1 MNTTIRTTAHILAV
15 LVAGIPFLALATGV
29 APTTLVPD
37 CEGSSCNW
45 NHLMQLGQ
53 NVVNFLLYGLA
64 LPLAAI
70 AFAYSGFQL
79 IVNGGSD
86 KARQNAKDAFLY
98 AGIGLVVAFGAWVI
112 VQFIMVVLFKEEF
125 RITG

>member
-1 MNTTIRTTAHILAV
+1 MNTTMRTVAHTLAILV
-15 LVAGIPFLALATGV
+15 VGSPLFALAAGT
-29 APTTLVPD
+29 APTTLVPA
-37 CEGSSCNW
+37 CEGSSCTW
-45 NHLMQLGQ
+45 SHLMQLGQ
-53 NVVNFLLYGLA
+53 NVVSFFLYGLA

-70 AFAYSGFQL
+70 AFAYAGFQL